1 MNIIVV
7 DEQDEVIGF
16 KERSEIDF
24 SKDIYRVSC
33 LWIVNSKGE
42 ILIARRSNKKEQ
54 NPNKWGPS
62 VAGTN
67 DEGET
72 YEENI
77 YKEVRE
83 ELGVEGLS
91 LKVLRKIFIHSKA
104 RYFCA
109 IFISEIDR
117 KIEDF
122 ILQENEVDEVMWIS
136 REDLKRDMANNPDDY
151 VFSMGDVLSVLG

>member
-7 DEQDEVIGF
+7 DDKDRIIGV
-16 KERSEIDF
+16 KERSKIDF

-33 LWIVNSKGE
+33 LWIVNSMGE
-42 ILIARRSNKKEQ
+42 LLIARRSSKKEHD
-54 NPNKWGPS
+54 PNKWGPS

-77 YKEVRE
+77 YKEARE

-91 LKVLRKIFIHSKA
+91 LKVLRKIFIHTKA
-104 RYFCA
+104 RYFCM
-109 IFISEIDR
+109 IFISEMDR

-122 ILQENEVDEVMWIS
+122 ILQEDEVDEVMWIS

-151 VFSMGDVLSVLG
+151 VFSMGDALSVLG